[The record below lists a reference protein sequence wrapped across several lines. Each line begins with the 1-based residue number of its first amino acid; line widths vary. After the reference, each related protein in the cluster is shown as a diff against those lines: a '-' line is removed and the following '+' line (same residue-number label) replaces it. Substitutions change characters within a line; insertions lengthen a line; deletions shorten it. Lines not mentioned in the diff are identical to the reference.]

1 MNISDCQNV
10 RRFSGWIA
18 SALLFA
24 ALACLADGLAA
35 GFKGE
40 QRDLQGLPGSTQPVT
55 APLPQ
60 GAATIRDIIVQG
72 GDGQVSLTPQSEFS
86 GFWLGG
92 TMWRGD
98 VLIAEDAPPGKTIF
112 TLTGP
117 STDPLAPAPKP
128 LIIAVTVHAN
138 ADAMRSAS
146 PSFVT
151 RATGVHPFS
160 ASVAMLLLA
169 LPFGVAGYLANRTFE
184 RILAQN
190 GQAVVYLAKKD
201 ENGMVIAFSMG
212 TRHGLRTGVHVPVF
226 DERGIQTGEALVD
239 GCQSDDCTARMV
251 TGACKPGYMVE
262 LPSGIKKDGN
272 E

>member
-1 MNISDCQNV
+1 MNISECQNV
-10 RRFSGWIA
+10 RRLSGWIA

-40 QRDLQGLPGSTQPVT
+40 QRDLQGLPGTTLPVT

-60 GAATIRDIIVQG
+60 GAATISDINVQG
-72 GDGQVSLTPQSEFS
+72 GDDLVILTPQSEFS

-92 TMWRGD
+92 TMWRGT
-98 VLIAEDAPPGKTIF
+98 VLIAVDAAPGKRIF

-117 STDPLAPAPKP
+117 GADPLAPAPKP
-128 LIIAVTVHAN
+128 LVIAVTVHAN
-138 ADAMRSAS
+138 AKAMRNAS
-146 PSFVT
+146 PSFVM
-151 RATGVHPFS
+151 RAVGVHPFS

-169 LPFGVAGYLANRTFE
+169 VPFGVAGYLANRTFE

-212 TRHGLRTGVHVPVF
+212 TRHGLRNGMHVPIF
-226 DERGIQTGEALVD
+226 DGNGSQAGEALVD
-239 GCQSDDCTARMV
+239 GCQTEDCTARMV
-251 TGACKPGYMVE
+251 SGECKPGYMVE
-262 LPSGIKKDGN
+262 LPSGTRKDGN
-272 E
+272 Q